1 MFIRWFKN
9 NPGTLAAV
17 GLLIGVFMTVPAC
30 FAGGA
35 VTIVPD
41 KNQLA
46 PKGSYI
52 PDRRVKEVLKKVEEQ
67 QVMME
72 KKKAL
77 QLQKQQQESKA
88 PKPQSSEEK

>member
-1 MFIRWFKN
+1 MSIRWFKN
-9 NPGTLAAV
+9 IPVILAV
-17 GLLIGVFMTVPAC
+17 LGLLLGACVAVPAC

-52 PDRRVKEVLKKVEEQ
+52 PDRRVKEVLKKIEANKA
-67 QVMME
+67 MME
-72 KKKAL
+72 EKKAL
-77 QLQKQQQESKA
+77 QRKEQQQDNKL
-88 PKPQSSEEK
+88 PMP